1 MNHNI
6 YQYSKVYESKV
17 KISTYKIF
25 THGPQCWLH
34 SQSHEEMEADSMTF
48 FLVVVSMLKYAFLS
62 QSTKILITK
71 PDSNVLRKSYRQPSR
86 TSSTPFWEKAEEK
99 N

>member
-1 MNHNI
+1 
-6 YQYSKVYESKV
+6 
-17 KISTYKIF
+17 
-25 THGPQCWLH
+25 
-34 SQSHEEMEADSMTF
+34 MEADSMTF